1 MHFLCENID
10 VCTRRPD
17 EKDSV
22 VHVEDNVSDVNFN
35 ATVYGGQ
42 NDKLSRNKDKK
53 YISEV
58 EQSKNDVKENVPNV
72 NKQFHEQ
79 QNK

>member
-1 MHFLCENID
+1 M
-10 VCTRRPD
+10 
-17 EKDSV
+17 
-22 VHVEDNVSDVNFN
+22 EDNVSDVNFN

-79 QNK
+79 QNKQVVSSITKSLDGANYASV